1 MYERGKAGSIGSGI
15 GCDEI
20 TSRRLGAAVRDIET
34 RANIASYPWAGKT
47 WRQIG
52 SGSMR
57 PTLATSWSIVPG
69 TSSTRKSG
77 ECSMSTNIEVSPAV
91 IRKPVQHRRSGSARS
106 EEHTSELQ
114 SLMRISYAVFCLEHK
129 KKNHTYQYSS

>member
-1 MYERGKAGSIGSGI
+1 MCSTSSSKREVVITVAWVFTGRSPCTAPISSMYERGKAGSIGSGI

-34 RANIASYPWAGKT
+34 RANIASYPWAGQT

-52 SGSMR
+52 SG
-57 PTLATSWSIVPG
+57 
-69 TSSTRKSG
+69 
-77 ECSMSTNIEVSPAV
+77 
-91 IRKPVQHRRSGSARS
+91 RS

-114 SLMRISYAVFCLEHK
+114 SLMRI
-129 KKNHTYQYSS
+129 